1 MRIDFHSRFRPTRR
15 IGGLPIFALT
25 FAVSAFGLPARA
37 QTVGPI
43 TPHPSAEPQGAPPE
57 NATPAPD
64 RGAKNTL
71 AGRWNLNRDE
81 SDDPRQKLEQAS
93 SNGGGGG
100 WGQGPA
106 GGGGGGWGGPGG
118 PWGGIGGGRSGGGGG
133 WNRGG
138 RPIPDDAV
146 ADMSDFSQLTIEQSD
161 SAAKVTGASGRVL
174 AQYSA
179 DNSGAKNDKDSAK
192 KTKDNPSTPP
202 AARWQGDELVT
213 TFNGP
218 RGTKTTRIY
227 QLSPNGKQLYVT
239 TRLDNP
245 RFNQPV
251 NIRFVYDP
259 ARSGG
264 N

>member
-1 MRIDFHSRFRPTRR
+1 MRIRFHSPRLKPSGR
-15 IGGLPIFALT
+15 IGSCSIFALG
-25 FAVSAFGLPARA
+25 FALSAFSLAAHA

-43 TPHPSAEPQGAPPE
+43 TPKASAQPQQAPSETP
-57 NATPAPD
+57 TPAPD
-64 RGAKNTL
+64 RDSKNNL
-71 AGRWNLNRDE
+71 AGAWKLNRDQ
-81 SDDPRQKLEQAS
+81 SDDPRQKVEQA

-106 GGGGGGWGGPGG
+106 GGGGGWGRPGGWGGWGGPGS
-118 PWGGIGGGRSGGGGG
+118 SGGGGG

-138 RPIPDDAV
+138 RTPDEGAL
-146 ADMSDFSQLTIEQSD
+146 DMSDFSQLTIEQSD
-161 SAAKVTGASGRVL
+161 SAAKVIGANGRVL
-174 AQYSA
+174 AQYDASNGS
-179 DNSGAKNDKDSAK
+179 DKKNTRDAAK
-192 KTKDNPSTPP
+192 KSKENPNTPP
-202 AARWQGDELVT
+202 AARWQGDDLVT
-213 TFNGP
+213 TTNGP

-227 QLSPNGKQLYVT
+227 ELSPNGKQLYVT

-259 ARSGG
+259 ARSSG